1 MLDKGY
7 LKGSVDNSVLCTA
20 RATLRRKLLKVGGG
34 ETREQWSLC
43 AQNEKGGAWAS
54 KRDI

>member
-1 MLDKGY
+1 MLDKGF
-7 LKGSVDNSVLCTA
+7 LKGCVLCTA

-43 AQNEKGGAWAS
+43 AQNEKGGTWAS